1 MKKLFIFLSLIL
13 MVGCTTFKPV
23 STMDNW
29 QLRSE
34 YSELHIKHTELERRM
49 MYEPYRPGMYFPAGS
64 SLLAMPTKPN
74 YVKRLMKIEKRNSE
88 IEDEMA
94 RMRKGRMKAKPKL
107 INEKP
112 VNER

>member
-1 MKKLFIFLSLIL
+1 
-13 MVGCTTFKPV
+13 
-23 STMDNW
+23 
-29 QLRSE
+29 
-34 YSELHIKHTELERRM
+34 
-49 MYEPYRPGMYFPAGS
+49 MYFPAGS

-94 RMRKGRMKAKPKL
+94 RMRKGCMKAKPKL
-107 INEKP
+107 TNEKP

>member
-34 YSELHIKHTELERRM
+34 YSE
-49 MYEPYRPGMYFPAGS
+49 YRYDLLPGS
-64 SLLAMPTKPN
+64 
-74 YVKRLMKIEKRNSE
+74 LMKS
-88 IEDEMA
+88 
-94 RMRKGRMKAKPKL
+94 
-107 INEKP
+107 
-112 VNER
+112 

>member
-1 MKKLFIFLSLIL
+1 

-49 MYEPYRPGMYFPAGS
+49 MYEPHGIILLPAGS
-64 SLLAMPTKPN
+64 SLLAMPAKPD
-74 YVKRLMKIEKRNSE
+74 YVKRLMKVEKRISE
-88 IEDEMA
+88 IEDEMS
-94 RMRKGRMKAKPKL
+94 RRGILP
-107 INEKP
+107 
-112 VNER
+112 

>member
-49 MYEPYRPGMYFPAGS
+49 MYEPYRLRMYLPAGSSLAAGS
-64 SLLAMPTKPN
+64 SLLAMPRKPD
-74 YVKRLMKIEKRNSE
+74 YVKRLMKVEKRISE
-88 IEDEMA
+88 IEDEMS
-94 RMRKGRMKAKPKL
+94 RRGILP
-107 INEKP
+107 
-112 VNER
+112 

>member
-49 MYEPYRPGMYFPAGS
+49 MYEPYRLGMYFPAGS

-88 IEDEMA
+88 
-94 RMRKGRMKAKPKL
+94 
-107 INEKP
+107 N
-112 VNER
+112 